1 MNCKKIVLLLLLLVF
16 SLFIFADGVENTDSD
31 LSEKQK
37 TKESEIKQEP
47 DTSKESED
55 IPEENDEEEDDGFY
69 SIQNSGLT
77 ICYGDR
83 WFFEKLNED
92 GKPVLSVLYEKDKLI
107 EKKQYI
113 YKDGYQESC
122 EISLED
128 RFIKIKYNEKK
139 LETEKTVYYI
149 DGKTELE
156 KNIYTYNEKNLLVEA
171 FQKKDDDE
179 FLSTFE
185 YGPDDK
191 KQSQTDYKNGNKI
204 SFIEYKTGKRI
215 IHLFE
220 YGKEV
225 GVLEE
230 EI

>member
-1 MNCKKIVLLLLLLVF
+1 MNCKKIVLLLLFVF

-55 IPEENDEEEDDGFY
+55 IPEESEEEEGDGFY

-77 ICYGDR
+77 TCYGDR
-83 WFFEKLNED
+83 FFEKLNED
-92 GKPVLSVLYEKDKLI
+92 GRPVLSALYEKDKLI

-122 EISLED
+122 EIFLED

-139 LETEKTVYYI
+139 LETEKTVYDV
-149 DGKTELE
+149 DGKMELE

-171 FQKKDDDE
+171 FQKKDDGE
-179 FLSTFE
+179 FLSIFE

-191 KQSQTDYKNGNKI
+191 KLSQTDYKNGNKI
-204 SFIEYKTGKRI
+204 SFIEYKIGKRI